1 MTDLMVSN
9 VTHEYL
15 TPVRCIYNL
24 TLILEKS
31 VHHPQDRKH
40 ITTIQT
46 TSKLLLAQINTTLDG
61 SLINQNHFQP
71 VYSV

>member
-46 TSKLLLAQINTTLDG
+46 TSKLLLA
-61 SLINQNHFQP
+61 
-71 VYSV
+71 